1 MSLQEDGYAYTYIYQ
16 HSRERRTKAE
26 CNGST
31 PARLQPLPLSSSA
44 PSLKAS
50 QHSEHTNALL
60 QSGLQWVLHR
70 SKEVQRTS
78 SLQDQPSGTSSLCS
92 VSDTS
97 GSRNWKASPV
107 LAGHRASMTW
117 FQMAMLLLHLT
128 VKHKHLTDYMVFF
141 SPKRGG
147 GKSISAVLHF

>member
-50 QHSEHTNALL
+50 QHSEQASSCKVGSNGFCTEARKFSARAACKISPLGQAVCAQCQTHQGAEIEKLVQCLL
-60 QSGLQWVLHR
+60 GTGL
-70 SKEVQRTS
+70 
-78 SLQDQPSGTSSLCS
+78 P
-92 VSDTS
+92 
-97 GSRNWKASPV
+97 
-107 LAGHRASMTW
+107 
-117 FQMAMLLLHLT
+117 
-128 VKHKHLTDYMVFF
+128 
-141 SPKRGG
+141 
-147 GKSISAVLHF
+147 